1 MAPRQIEILQVP
13 SNLGLKPS
21 GVERAPAVLAAAGL
35 DRRLGAARTATIDC
49 PAFDPERDAATGLLN
64 PLGLVSVARALA
76 AAVATTL
83 ERGAFPVVIGG
94 DCSILLGAMLAL
106 RRRGEYGLLHVDGH
120 ADFQHPSQEPNG
132 EAASLDLALVTGRG
146 PRAVVDIDGL
156 APLVRDED
164 TAHLGYRA
172 EPDAF
177 HLDLHIRESAIL
189 VRDLADVRTAG
200 IDACIND
207 VLARVARP
215 DLHGFWLH
223 FDVDVLD
230 DALMPAVDYRQPGGL
245 DWSESASVLRAAH
258 ATGRVAGLQVTIYN
272 PNLDGDGYPRATQL
286 VDLLADALK

>member
-1 MAPRQIEILQVP
+1 MTARQIEILQAP

-21 GVERAPAVLAAAGL
+21 GVERAPAVLSAAGL
-35 DRRLGAARTATIDC
+35 NQRLGAARTATIAC

-64 PLGLVSVARALA
+64 PLGLVSFAHALA
-76 AAVATTL
+76 AAVGATL
-83 ERGAFPVVIGG
+83 ERGAFPVAIGG

-156 APLVRDED
+156 APLVRDEN
-164 TAHLGYRA
+164 TAHLGYRD
-172 EPDAF
+172 ETEAF
-177 HLDLHIRESAIL
+177 HLDLHIRDSAIL
-189 VRDLADVRTAG
+189 VRDLADVRTRG
-200 IDACIND
+200 IDACIDD
-207 VLARVARP
+207 VLARMARTE
-215 DLHGFWLH
+215 LRGFWLH

-245 DWSESASVLRAAH
+245 DWSESARVLRAAQ
-258 ATGRVAGLQVTIYN
+258 ATGRLAGLEVTIYN
-272 PNLDGDGYPRATQL
+272 PKLDGDDYPRATQI
-286 VDLLADALK
+286 VDMLGDALN